1 MRHARTG
8 LGAVLAAAVLAV
20 TACGGGAPT
29 GGVGGG
35 GGGGG
40 GGSLA
45 AVDLA
50 GASFTVGSKEFTE
63 QVILGEIAVQA
74 LQATGAQVAPL
85 ATITGSTNVR
95 TALTSGQLDM
105 YWEYTG
111 TGWTTH
117 LQREVTEAPR
127 DETELYDQ
135 VKQADAANGIAWLDP
150 APLNNAYAIAISRA
164 KGQELG
170 VATLTDYANLVASNP
185 AQARMCAAAEFLTRD
200 DGLPGVARTYGF
212 TLPPDGVAEL
222 ELSLIPGETAKAE
235 ACTVG
240 EVTVT
245 DGAVSANDL
254 VVLEDDK
261 DAFVDYNL
269 AMTVRQEVLDAN
281 PRLAEVFNPIAEKLT
296 SDVMRG
302 LNERV
307 DIGGELPDE
316 VAEQWL
322 QENGFVE

>member
-29 GGVGGG
+29 GGVGG

-307 DIGGELPDE
+307 DIDGELPDE

>member
-1 MRHARTG
+1 MLRTRVA
-8 LGAVLAAAVLAV
+8 GAVAAVLLVA
-20 TACGGGAPT
+20 ACSS
-29 GGVGGG
+29 GGG
-35 GGGGG
+35 GGGPTG

-45 AVDLA
+45 AIDLSDA
-50 GASFTVGSKEFTE
+50 TFKVGSKEFTE

-74 LQATGAQVAPL
+74 LEATGASVDPL
-85 ATITGSTNVR
+85 NSIAGSTNVR

-111 TGWTTH
+111 TGWSTH
-117 LQREVTEAPR
+117 QQRELSEAPK

-135 VKQADAANGIAWLDP
+135 VKAADAANGIAWLDA

-164 KGQELG
+164 NGEELG
-170 VATLTDYANLVASNP
+170 IATLSDYAELVASNP
-185 AQARMCAAAEFLTRD
+185 ARAKMCAAAEFLSRD
-200 DGLPGVARTYGF
+200 DGLPGLAAAYGF
-212 TLPPDGVAEL
+212 QLPSDGVASL
-222 ELSLIPGETAKAE
+222 ELSLIPQETARAQ

-261 DAFVDYNL
+261 SFFVDYNL

-281 PRLAEVFNPIAEKLT
+281 PQLAEVFNPIAEKLT
-296 SDVMRG
+296 SDVMRS
-302 LNERV
+302 LNEKV
-307 DIGGELPDE
+307 DVDGELPDD
-316 VAEQWL
+316 VAQQWL
-322 QENGFVE
+322 SENGFT